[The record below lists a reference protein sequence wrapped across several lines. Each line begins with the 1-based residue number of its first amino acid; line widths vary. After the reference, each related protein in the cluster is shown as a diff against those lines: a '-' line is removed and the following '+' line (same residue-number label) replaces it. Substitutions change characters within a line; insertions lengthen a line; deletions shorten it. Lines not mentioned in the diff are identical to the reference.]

1 MSFRGLV
8 LGERGSTHGGGFCG
22 GGWKDLRGDIFVE
35 GVRDGVGLE
44 GLDIVPI
51 YTNPH
56 ILTLITALACETSGT
71 NIKMASLEDLETR
84 GAKDPFFFTFLR

>member
-44 GLDIVPI
+44 GLLDI
-51 YTNPH
+51 
-56 ILTLITALACETSGT
+56 A
-71 NIKMASLEDLETR
+71 DLH
-84 GAKDPFFFTFLR
+84 